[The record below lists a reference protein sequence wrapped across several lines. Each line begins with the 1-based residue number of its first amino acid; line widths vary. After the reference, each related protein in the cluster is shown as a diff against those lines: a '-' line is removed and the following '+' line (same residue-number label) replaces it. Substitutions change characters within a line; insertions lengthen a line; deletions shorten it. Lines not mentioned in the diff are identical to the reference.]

1 MKYTVAITEAAKRDL
16 AEAFDYMDLTLKNP
30 SAADDFLTLSAERF
44 SSLVDFPKR
53 CALVHDKMLSE
64 LGIRFL
70 MIQSHIA
77 FFSVDDANATVHILR
92 VLYGRRDWA
101 ALLRNEFFHN

>member
-1 MKYTVAITEAAKRDL
+1 
-16 AEAFDYMDLTLKNP
+16 
-30 SAADDFLTLSAERF
+30 
-44 SSLVDFPKR
+44 
-53 CALVHDKMLSE
+53 
-64 LGIRFL
+64 

-101 ALLRNEFFHN
+101 ALLQNEFFHN